1 MKWTQTLIPTL
12 REAPADAEIVSHK
25 LLLRAGLIRKLAGG
39 VYTFLPLGLRVLR
52 KVEQIVREEMNRAG
66 AIEVLMP
73 ALQPPEIWE
82 QSGRAETASSVL
94 YKVKDSSGRQWFLSP
109 TAEEVITT
117 LAANEINSYRQLP
130 KNFYQIS
137 LKFRDEIRPRFGL
150 MRAKEFIMKDAY
162 SFDTTDE
169 GAMASYKKMYDAYI
183 RIFARCGLKA
193 FPVEADTGVIG
204 GNYSHEFMVPA
215 ETGENEVAFCEAC
228 GYAAN
233 IEKATSGIPKTAA
246 RQIVARI
253 EKFSTP
259 GVRTI
264 EALSKAPYSV
274 PANRQIKT
282 LVYIADSKPV
292 LILIRGDDKLNET
305 KLMAKMVVT
314 QIRPA
319 NEDEI
324 VKLLGAHP
332 GSLGAAFGVPF
343 PVGDSG
349 IRFEQNVAQIQ
360 EHSEKTVFKGKE
372 RDLGLTHT
380 THGLT
385 IYADERLRG
394 ANDMVTGANLDGW
407 HFKNV
412 SIERDIKVTAWFDLR
427 TVSAGEPCVKCG
439 KPLKIRRAI
448 EVGHVF
454 KLGTKYS
461 EKLNATFLDVD
472 GSRKPSVMGCYG
484 IGVTRTLQ
492 AIIEQGNDKDGII
505 WPLSVA
511 PYQVCITPL
520 SVAPESQAMQ
530 LAEKFYT
537 ELSAKNVDVILDDR
551 DERPGVKFKDSELAG
566 FPIRI
571 GLGEKSLARGEVEL
585 KPRNGALQ
593 SVKIEEAIRAVLKL
607 MQADHS
613 GLPAA

>member
-12 REAPADAEIVSHK
+12 REAPSDAEIVSHK

-39 VYTFLPLGLRVLR
+39 VYTFLPLGLRALR
-52 KVEQIVREEMNRAG
+52 KVEQIVREEMDRAG

-82 QSGRAETASSVL
+82 ASGRAETASNVL
-94 YKVKDSSGRQWFLSP
+94 FKVKDSSGRQWFLSP

-169 GAMASYKKMYDAYI
+169 GAMASYKKMYDAYT

-246 RQIVARI
+246 REIGAAI
-253 EKFSTP
+253 EKFATP
-259 GVRTI
+259 GVVTI
-264 EALSKAPYSV
+264 EALSKEPYKV
-274 PANRQIKT
+274 AANRQIKT

-292 LILIRGDDKLNET
+292 IILIRGDDHLNET
-305 KLMAKMVVT
+305 KFAAKTRAVAV
-314 QIRPA
+314 RPA
-319 NEDEI
+319 TQEEI
-324 VKLLGAHP
+324 FSLLGAKP
-332 GSLGAAFGVPF
+332 GSLGAVVNVPTD
-343 PVGDSG
+343 VY
-349 IRFEQNVAQIQ
+349 
-360 EHSEKTVFKGKE
+360 VF
-372 RDLGLTHT
+372 
-380 THGLT
+380 
-385 IYADERLRG
+385 ADERIRG
-394 ANDMVTGANLDGW
+394 ANDMTTGANEDGF
-407 HFKNV
+407 HLKNV
-412 SIERDIKVTAWFDLR
+412 SIERDIKVHEWSDLR
-427 TVSAGEPCVKCG
+427 TVSAGEPCVKCA

-461 EKLNATFLDVD
+461 EALNATFLDVD

-492 AIIEQGNDKDGII
+492 AIIEQGNDKDGVI
-505 WPLSVA
+505 WPLNVA
-511 PYQVCITPL
+511 PYRVCITPL
-520 SVAPESQAMQ
+520 AVAPDSEAMK
-530 LAEKFYT
+530 LAEKIYA
-537 ELSAKNVDVILDDR
+537 ELTARGVDVILDDR
-551 DERPGVKFKDSELAG
+551 DERPGVKFKDSELVG

-571 GLGEKSLARGEVEL
+571 GIGEKSLAKGEVEL
-585 KPRNGALQ
+585 KPRQGPLQ
-593 SVKIEEAIRAVLKL
+593 AVKIEEVVEAVMKL
-607 MQADHS
+607 VEA
-613 GLPAA
+613 GNVA